1 MTFLVYYFLRIF
13 YKNSFVDIL
22 ESEVIPRVILQ
33 KHAVKKF
40 VPVELIGRLALLL
53 ADDMSATL

>member
-1 MTFLVYYFLRIF
+1 MNHFFF
-13 YKNSFVDIL
+13 ENNIL

-40 VPVELIGRLALLL
+40 VPVELIGKLALLL
-53 ADDMSATL
+53 ADDISATL